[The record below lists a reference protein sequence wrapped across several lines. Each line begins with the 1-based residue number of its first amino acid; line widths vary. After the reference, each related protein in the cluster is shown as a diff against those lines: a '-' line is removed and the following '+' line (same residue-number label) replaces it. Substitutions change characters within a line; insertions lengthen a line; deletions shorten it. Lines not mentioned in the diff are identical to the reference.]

1 MTDDSKRVDALE
13 IASAI
18 IISVAGLGSSWANYQ
33 AGLWDGDQASHYSR
47 ANALRVQASR
57 VALEGDALEAVE
69 NHMFSAWLDAKA
81 RGDEQLATF
90 YQARFPAGMK
100 PAFNEWLGQQ
110 PLKNPSAP
118 PTPFA
123 AGSYQRPGFTESQRL
138 DQQAEQTFAKGQ
150 YANAVFDAFEQGST
164 VLALGLFFGG
174 IGQVFKMRTTR
185 MILLVI
191 AGVAVVGGF
200 LRLFSLPIQVLG
212 LGPPG
217 T

>member
-18 IISVAGLGSSWANYQ
+18 IISVAGLGSSWANYE
-33 AGLWDGDQASHYSR
+33 AGLWDGEQAAHYSQ
-47 ANALRVQASR
+47 ANAKRVQATR

-81 RGDEQLATF
+81 RGDEQLAAF

-123 AGSYQRPGFTESQRL
+123 TTAYQRPGLAQSQKL
-138 DQQAEQTFAKGQ
+138 DQQADETFNKGQ
-150 YANAVFDAFEQGST
+150 YANAVSDAFEQGST
-164 VLALGLFFGG
+164 VLALALFFGG